1 MTIGIT
7 GASGPLGRTTTELVL
22 QHVDPND
29 VVLISRTPA
38 ELADL
43 AARGAQ
49 VRRAD
54 FDDPGSLVDAFEG
67 VDRLLLVSTD
77 KVGARLDQHR
87 AAIAA
92 ATKAGVA
99 HTVYTSIPKPL
110 PGNPAL
116 VVRDHAGTEQ
126 ALRHS
131 GLRWTMLRN
140 NLYAHLQLGG
150 VENAVA
156 TGRLITNH
164 GPGAA
169 AYVTREDCAAV
180 AAAVLT
186 QDGHE
191 GQVLDVTG
199 PAAITARELAALAHE
214 LGDRDVEIV
223 EVDDHTFAGTL
234 RAAGLNEP
242 AAELVTSFGAA
253 TRGGYLDYVSDA
265 VTRLTGRIPTP
276 FAEVARRALGAR

>member
-7 GASGPLGRTTTELVL
+7 GASGPFGRTTAEFVL
-22 QHVDPND
+22 QRVDPRE
-29 VVLISRTPA
+29 VMLATRTPA
-38 ELADL
+38 ALADL

-54 FDDPGSLVDAFEG
+54 FDAPGSLAAALKG

-77 KVGARLDQHR
+77 KVGARLERHR
-87 AAIAA
+87 AAVAA
-92 ATKAGVA
+92 AKEAGVA
-99 HTVYTSIPKPL
+99 HVVYTSVPEPL

-116 VVRDHAGTEQ
+116 VVDDHAGTEQ

-140 NLYAHLQLGG
+140 NLYAHLQLGA
-150 VENAVA
+150 VENAAA
-156 TGRLITNH
+156 TGRLVTNH

-186 QDGHE
+186 KDGYE
-191 GQVLDVTG
+191 DQVLDVTG
-199 PAAITARELAALAHE
+199 PAAITSRDLAALAQE
-214 LGDRDVEIV
+214 LGDRDVEVV
-223 EVDDHTFAGTL
+223 EVDDQTLAGAL

-253 TRGGYLDYVSDA
+253 TRGGYLDHVSDA
-265 VTRLTGRIPTP
+265 VSTLTGRTPTP
-276 FAEVARRALGAR
+276 FAEVVRQALGAR